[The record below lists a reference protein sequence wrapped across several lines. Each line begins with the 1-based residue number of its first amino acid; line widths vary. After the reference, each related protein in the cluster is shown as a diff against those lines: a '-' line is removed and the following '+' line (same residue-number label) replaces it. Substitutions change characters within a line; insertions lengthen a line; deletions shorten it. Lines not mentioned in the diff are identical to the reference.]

1 MIKRLKKGTK
11 ILVRCNG
18 ISFYTTP
25 GQIRES
31 VGNSCDF
38 NAAVQKALDCLEFQR
53 ETYNYRVL
61 GVGGTWEGIQLQL
74 DIM

>member
-31 VGNSCDF
+31 VGNMCDF

-53 ETYNYRVL
+53 MTEQFRM